1 MISWTFA
8 NHQSIQELNM
18 PLNLTGQKI
27 KLRPLQSSDLEAIQ
41 AAYTDLDLQ
50 LITDGDS
57 PPLTDIQVR
66 EFWEEIISNPGANLR
81 YFAIEAL
88 EQRRFVGACSLQQID
103 LRNRHAELS
112 VWMASIEKR
121 GQGYGTEAVQLLLS
135 YAFEVLRLDKV
146 YLGVY
151 DFNEGG
157 LRVYERAGFQ
167 YEGRLQNMLHYEGR
181 YWDEWPMRMLR
192 SEWRRSIQ
200 APTEGLRFYHPT
212 DLDAAVALLLQER
225 NLPDKE
231 TARTQLRR
239 WWRQIDRAVYSYQ
252 ADGQLV
258 GLATVSTDGDS
269 PQVLD
274 VVVRELYDAAF
285 VTALRELQ

>member
-1 MISWTFA
+1 MTL
-8 NHQSIQELNM
+8 H
-18 PLNLTGQKI
+18 LTGQKI

-41 AAYTDLDLQ
+41 VAYTDLDLQ

-57 PPLTDIQVR
+57 PPLTDLQVR
-66 EFWEEIISNPGANLR
+66 KFWDEIIANPGANLR
-81 YFAIEAL
+81 YFAIEPVN
-88 EQRRFVGACSLQQID
+88 QSGRFVGACSLQQID

-112 VWMASIEKR
+112 IWMVSAEQR
-121 GQGYGTEAVQLLLS
+121 GQGYGTEAVRLLLM

-146 YLGVY
+146 YLGAY

-157 LRVYERAGFQ
+157 LRVYERLGFH

-192 SEWRRSIQ
+192 SEWERSIQ
-200 APTEGLRFYHPT
+200 APIEGLRFYHPN
-212 DLDAAVALLLQER
+212 DLDAAVAMLLQER
-225 NLPDKE
+225 NLPDIE
-231 TARTQLRR
+231 SARTILRR

-252 ADGQLV
+252 AEGQLV

-274 VVVRELYDAAF
+274 VVVREIYDAAF
-285 VTALRELQ
+285 VKALQEL

>member
-1 MISWTFA
+1 
-8 NHQSIQELNM
+8 M

-41 AAYTDLDLQ
+41 VAYTDLDLQ

-57 PPLTDIQVR
+57 PPLTNVQVR
-66 EFWEEIISNPGANLR
+66 EFWEEIIATPGANLR
-81 YFAIEAL
+81 YFAIEPLDQTGQFA
-88 EQRRFVGACSLQQID
+88 GACSLQQID

-112 VWMASIEKR
+112 VWMASVEQR
-121 GQGYGTEAVQLLLS
+121 GQGYGTEAVRLLLT
-135 YAFEVLRLDKV
+135 YAFDVLRLDKV

-157 LRVYERAGFQ
+157 LRAYERVGFQ

-192 SEWRRSIQ
+192 SEWKRASQ
-200 APTEGLRFYHPT
+200 EPVEGLRFYHPG

-231 TARTQLRR
+231 TARAVLRR
-239 WWRQIDRAVYSYQ
+239 WWRQIDRSIYSYQ

-258 GLATVSTDGDS
+258 GLATVTTDGDS

-274 VVVRELYDAAF
+274 VVVREIYDAAF
-285 VTALRELQ
+285 VKALRDL